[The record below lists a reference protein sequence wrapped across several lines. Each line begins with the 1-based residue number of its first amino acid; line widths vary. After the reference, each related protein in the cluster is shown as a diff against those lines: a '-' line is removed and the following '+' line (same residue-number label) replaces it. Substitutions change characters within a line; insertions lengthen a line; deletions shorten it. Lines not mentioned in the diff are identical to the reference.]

1 MRKSFYKRIE
11 DRELL
16 IEVDLRVSGEEDDLC
31 FELSSIDRVYDE
43 DELEDISPEELDTED
58 VNNIYDIIDEWI
70 EKNYRKLVREYKNID
85 Y

>member
-58 VNNIYDIIDEWI
+58 ANNIYDIIDEWI